1 MFGMKLLTHPK
12 ALLVSA
18 VLVTGALAGCAASD
32 DVTTDGPAFASF
44 DEAMNA
50 DGQVFSPTNDDET
63 TIRLKM
69 LQPVKLDGLEAT
81 ETDIVVLL
89 YDAEKGEAI
98 TDADISMDA
107 IMPEM
112 GHGTSPEE
120 DPGHIDYGVYDGM
133 TNFSMEGDWELQFT
147 ANTPDGG
154 VYEFVVPTS
163 IGHGHSDDGHGH
175 EH

>member
-1 MFGMKLLTHPK
+1 MLGTNPLTHPK

-32 DVTTDGPAFASF
+32 DVTTDDLAFASF
-44 DEAMNA
+44 NEAMNA

-69 LQPVKLDGLEAT
+69 LHPAKLEGLEAT
-81 ETDIVVLL
+81 ETDVIVLL
-89 YDAEKGEAI
+89 YDSEKREAI
-98 TDADISMDA
+98 TDATITLDA
-107 IMPEM
+107 WMPEM

-120 DPGHIDYGVYDGM
+120 DPGHLDYGVYDGM
-133 TNFSMEGDWELQFT
+133 TNFSMDGDWELQFT
-147 ANTPDGG
+147 ANTQDGG
-154 VYEFVVPTS
+154 VYEFVVPVS